1 MKTICQEHT
10 KRLRARPRPAAPAGG
25 RIEYDPEKLE
35 DMKRTFPEEGPWP
48 PAPTPADPIR
58 AKLEAACGI
67 PIEPNLDTRRLDR
80 ALDRIKA
87 ELEDGDSRDGEEG
100 ADQ

>member
-10 KRLRARPRPAAPAGG
+10 KRLRAKPQPAAPAGG
-25 RIEYDPEKLE
+25 ENTYDPENLE
-35 DMKRTFPEEGPWP
+35 DMRRTFPED
-48 PAPTPADPIR
+48 A
-58 AKLEAACGI
+58 EAACGI

-87 ELEDGDSRDGEEG
+87 ELEDGDSREDE
-100 ADQ
+100 DQ